1 MELDS
6 NKPNQAY
13 RQTVNIKS
21 QGYFDLKFS
30 YAARASFQA
39 SESSF
44 AVYFND
50 HLVTQVRPTKVGIVV
65 EAQFTVYGKFGDN
78 TLEFVD
84 ISQRADQ
91 HAVLIDNVL
100 LVPWKSNEYCF
111 DRNS

>member
-1 MELDS
+1 MLE
-6 NKPNQAY
+6 
-13 RQTVNIKS
+13 TVI
-21 QGYFDLKFS
+21 
-30 YAARASFQA
+30 
-39 SESSF
+39 
-44 AVYFND
+44 
-50 HLVTQVRPTKVGIVV
+50 